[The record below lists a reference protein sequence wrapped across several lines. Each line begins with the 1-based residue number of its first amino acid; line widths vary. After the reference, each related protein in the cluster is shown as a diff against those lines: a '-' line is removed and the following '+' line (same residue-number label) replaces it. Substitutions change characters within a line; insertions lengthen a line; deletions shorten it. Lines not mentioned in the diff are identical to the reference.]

1 MLKYSPIL
9 NRDLLKKPLTELQKD
24 EPNHELI
31 GSLFTEHHADLRDVL
46 KVSTPKI
53 ESMLDAALD
62 AGALGGKING
72 SGGGGFMFA
81 YALNNSLSIA
91 EAIEKVG
98 GKSYIV
104 RADEGTIIN

>member
-1 MLKYSPIL
+1 MK
-9 NRDLLKKPLTELQKD
+9 EKD
-24 EPNHELI
+24 EPNHKLI
-31 GSLFTEHHADLRDVL
+31 GSLFTEHHAVLCDVL

-62 AGALGGKING
+62 AGALGSKING
-72 SGGGGFMFA
+72 SGGCMFA
-81 YALNNSLSIA
+81 YAPNNSVRIA

-98 GKSYIV
+98 EKSYIV